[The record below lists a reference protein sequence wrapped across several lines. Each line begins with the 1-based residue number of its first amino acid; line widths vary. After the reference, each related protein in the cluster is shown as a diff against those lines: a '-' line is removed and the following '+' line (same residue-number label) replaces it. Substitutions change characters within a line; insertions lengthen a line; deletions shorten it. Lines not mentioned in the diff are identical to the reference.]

1 MFRNL
6 ILIVAVVA
14 LVWIARGFIRRAQ
27 LSQKKSMKESR
38 DMVQCEQCQT
48 FLPKDD
54 AVQQDD
60 HFFCGRPH
68 LEEWKRQH

>member
-6 ILIVAVVA
+6 ILIIAVVA

-27 LSQKKSMKESR
+27 LSQKKSVQQGG

-54 AVQQDD
+54 ALQLDGR
-60 HFFCGRPH
+60 FFCGQQH
-68 LEEWKRQH
+68 LEDWKHRH